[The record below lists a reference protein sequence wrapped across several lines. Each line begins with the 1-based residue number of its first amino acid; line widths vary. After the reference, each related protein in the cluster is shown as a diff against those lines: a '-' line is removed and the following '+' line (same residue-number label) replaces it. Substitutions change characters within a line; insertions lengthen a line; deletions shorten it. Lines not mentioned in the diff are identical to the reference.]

1 MALEYNCFNLLKD
14 CAHQWADGS
23 HMGAPESI
31 QGLTLCTLTDWVWS
45 QANLIKDRSNDLCVP
60 LFDDSGITIDLRSR
74 NILARYSRQLK
85 RLAELLHVV
94 IKDCRQYIPEE
105 VYETFFQQWNSI
117 RMTYEYQE
125 VLQWLLNVG
134 VLPEIVWNDMSL
146 PEAMNDTFTATP
158 YPYRIL
164 NKYYTEQRQ
173 RFYDT
178 DQSQLSVK
186 TYSCRSLYIDMFLE
200 RECNSRGLRTEWNSH
215 GKSLYPPPS
224 LQAMLRALL
233 VPGIP
238 LENKYILFMYLFLDL
253 HMVLESEHYDVVQNL
268 IKFPAVFN
276 LRNSLARTTQAFWNF
291 DHSEYEVGLAQ
302 NSCWHVISD
311 V

>member
-14 CAHQWADGS
+14 CAIQWADGS
-23 HMGAPESI
+23 HMGAQESV
-31 QGLTLCTLTDWVWS
+31 QGLTLCTLTDWIWA
-45 QANLIKDRSNDLCVP
+45 QATAIKDRCNNLCVS

-74 NILARYSRQLK
+74 NILTRYSRQLK
-85 RLAELLHVV
+85 RLAELLNV
-94 IKDCRQYIPEE
+94 ILKDCRQYIPDE
-105 VYETFFQQWNSI
+105 VYDTFFQQWNSI

-134 VLPEIVWNDMSL
+134 ILPEIVWNELSL

-173 RFYDT
+173 RFYNI
-178 DQSQLSVK
+178 DQQLLSTK
-186 TYSCRSLYIDMFLE
+186 TNGCKCLYIDMFLE
-200 RECNSRGLRTEWNSH
+200 RECNTRGLRIEWNSN
-215 GKSLYPPPS
+215 GESLYPPPS

-253 HMVLESEHYDVVQNL
+253 YMVLETEHFEVVQNL
-268 IKFPAVFN
+268 VKFPAVFN

-291 DHSEYEVGLAQ
+291 DHSEYEVRFTFFYCLFQ
-302 NSCWHVISD
+302 
-311 V
+311 